1 LKCPKKLKVAFFLNP
16 SIGPDQTWSLFSST
30 KLLKDS
36 SIYFSPLI
44 KKYFPDDC
52 YEEENKTIDFIKML
66 ADDSDNVRP
75 ELTLFQKVDY
85 EKSVSSS
92 SSLLPRQPPPSP
104 VVETSTSVAV
114 KPVNVLKDITTI
126 TKGFLKFFFDF
137 KFFFD

>member
-1 LKCPKKLKVAFFLNP
+1 
-16 SIGPDQTWSLFSST
+16 
-30 KLLKDS
+30 
-36 SIYFSPLI
+36 
-44 KKYFPDDC
+44 
-52 YEEENKTIDFIKML
+52 ML

-114 KPVNVLKDITTI
+114 KPVNVLKDLDVLKTTI
-126 TKGFLKFFFDF
+126 TKGF
-137 KFFFD
+137 

>member
-1 LKCPKKLKVAFFLNP
+1 MKCPKKLKVAFFLNP

-126 TKGFLKFFFDF
+126 TKGFLKFFF
-137 KFFFD
+137 